1 MINFFRDVQVV
12 FALQFQISRCHLGN
26 QQQANSEWYKKRNN
40 EVPSLNRAEGFVS
53 PVSDEPADNLGS
65 GRCIAIEFNLNQ

>member
-1 MINFFRDVQVV
+1 MFKLCLHYSFKFLGAILV
-12 FALQFQISRCHLGN
+12 ISSRRILNGIRR
-26 QQQANSEWYKKRNN
+26 RNN

>member
-1 MINFFRDVQVV
+1 MFKLCLHYSFKFLGVILV
-12 FALQFQISRCHLGN
+12 ISSRRILNGIRR
-26 QQQANSEWYKKRNN
+26 RND
-40 EVPSLNRAEGFVS
+40 EVPSLSRAEGFVS

>member
-1 MINFFRDVQVV
+1 MFKLCLHYSFKFLGAILV
-12 FALQFQISRCHLGN
+12 ISSRRILNGIRR
-26 QQQANSEWYKKRNN
+26 RNN
-40 EVPSLNRAEGFVS
+40 EVPSLSRAEGFVS